1 MATNVTPTNIQKME
15 FDVTTAEGAGRVT
28 VVTGIIQAGPQAF
41 SNSNSFSTQSLS
53 ITALVDPTLTAG
65 QFRKATATAALAA
78 TSANTNAAPSSFQ
91 FSVDDVQASLDD
103 ESGRIEL
110 RVDATAGVS
119 NGSAIIRRIT
129 FQVTTLAKI

>member
-1 MATNVTPTNIQKME
+1 M
-15 FDVTTAEGAGRVT
+15 
-28 VVTGIIQAGPQAF
+28 
-41 SNSNSFSTQSLS
+41 
-53 ITALVDPTLTAG
+53 TALVDPTLTAG
-65 QFRKATATAALAA
+65 QFRRATATAALAT
-78 TSANTNAAPSSFQ
+78 TSANTNAAPSSLQ

-119 NGSAIIRRIT
+119 NGSAIIRGIT